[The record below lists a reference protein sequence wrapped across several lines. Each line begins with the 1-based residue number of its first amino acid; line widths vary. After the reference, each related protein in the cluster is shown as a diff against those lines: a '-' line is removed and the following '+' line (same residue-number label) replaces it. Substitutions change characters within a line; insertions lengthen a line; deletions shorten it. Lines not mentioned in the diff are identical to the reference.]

1 MFFNPW
7 THRKRRSR
15 SCSQQ
20 FHFLRSDAPHPHPH
34 LCYGGVADEW
44 CLWRGEGA
52 GGFGT
57 IACDCHSLA
66 VCIPQKL
73 FFWLFQLAQVLGL
86 SLLL

>member
-1 MFFNPW
+1 MRVP
-7 THRKRRSR
+7 
-15 SCSQQ
+15 
-20 FHFLRSDAPHPHPH
+20 
-34 LCYGGVADEW
+34 
-44 CLWRGEGA
+44 WRGEGA